1 MELASE
7 SEPAAAALAAL
18 DVEAR
23 AAARGDRAAFERL
36 YRGTIARVHTLARRM
51 LGAARADEASQEV
64 YLRAWQHLASWR
76 GDAAATTWLHRV
88 ALNVVLDLAAR
99 AAPDTEGG
107 ARLDE
112 LASPVAH
119 PGWTLD
125 LEEALARLPHGAR
138 RVFVLHDVEG
148 LAHAE
153 MAQRLGLAPGTS
165 KSQLHRA
172 RMLLRAHLAGGRTE

>member
-1 MELASE
+1 MELASR
-7 SEPAAAALAAL
+7 PDPLAATL
-18 DVEAR
+18 DAEAR
-23 AAARGDRAAFERL
+23 AAAGGDRAAFERL
-36 YRGTIARVHTLARRM
+36 YRATLARVHTLARRM

-76 GDAAATTWLHRV
+76 GDAAATTWLHRL
-88 ALNVVLDLAAR
+88 ALNVVLNLAAR
-99 AAPDTEGG
+99 EAPESRGAEGG
-107 ARLDE
+107 ERLDE
-112 LASPVAH
+112 LAGPVAR

-125 LEEALARLPHGAR
+125 LEEALAMLPDGAR

-153 MAQRLGLAPGTS
+153 IAARLGLAPGTS

-172 RMLLRAHLAGGRTE
+172 RMLLRAHLAGGDPR